1 MVFSDFSLLMATL
14 WCSLFMLLL
23 FYFRSRRH
31 ILELSG
37 IAPLLILI
45 IGTVLRC
52 FIPIDIPHF
61 TRAIQFE
68 GWLAELDTSLRTPVI
83 QDRITPLSI
92 IFGVWLLGTLIAL
105 VTTICSYATHM
116 RKLRSFLPTD
126 DPDLLNIVEG
136 IADELHVP
144 MPTVCLIMPGKSP
157 SISGLFHP
165 IILIPI
171 DIYEE
176 KDLRYIFYHELMH
189 WKERDIWIKKL
200 LISLLCCVFW
210 WNPCSYLLKLDLSE
224 TLEMRCDQSVSRLLT
239 DGEKHE
245 YVDVLKKTF
254 NSLPTKEKGSRF
266 RLFSFGISE
275 FAAGPEEHTAYKRAD
290 LVLNTPYQQK
300 YNRIIPV
307 VTLIITIA
315 VFIFSYSFIIQPHY
329 DAPEDEIVTNQSATE
344 FTSEDSYLVENPD
357 GTYILYHDNN
367 PISEIDSEYA
377 RMMLEDGFT
386 LKSTH

>member
-1 MVFSDFSLLMATL
+1 M
-14 WCSLFMLLL
+14 
-23 FYFRSRRH
+23 
-31 ILELSG
+31 
-37 IAPLLILI
+37 
-45 IGTVLRC
+45 
-52 FIPIDIPHF
+52 
-61 TRAIQFE
+61 
-68 GWLAELDTSLRTPVI
+68 
-83 QDRITPLSI
+83 
-92 IFGVWLLGTLIAL
+92 
-105 VTTICSYATHM
+105 
-116 RKLRSFLPTD
+116 
-126 DPDLLNIVEG
+126 
-136 IADELHVP
+136 
-144 MPTVCLIMPGKSP
+144 
-157 SISGLFHP
+157 FHP

-189 WKERDIWIKKL
+189 WKERDIWIKL

-239 DGEKHE
+239 DDEKHE

-329 DAPEDEIVTNQSATE
+329 DAPENEIITDNVTEEVSSDNA
-344 FTSEDSYLVENPD
+344 YLVENSD
-357 GTYILYHDNN
+357 GTYTLYIDNV
-367 PISEIDSEYA
+367 PSVCIDANYA
-377 RMMLEDGFT
+377 EMMEQDGF
-386 LKSTH
+386 KVIN

>member
-1 MVFSDFSLLMATL
+1 
-14 WCSLFMLLL
+14 MLLL

-165 IILIPI
+165 ILLIPI

-189 WKERDIWIKKL
+189 WKERDIWIKL

-239 DGEKHE
+239 DDEKHE

-254 NSLPTKEKGSRF
+254 NSLPTKEKGF

-300 YNRIIPV
+300 YNRIIPL

-329 DAPEDEIVTNQSATE
+329 DAPEDEIVTNHLAQEITID
-344 FTSEDSYLVENPD
+344 DSYLVLNDDGNYVVYTNGTPIATVSPDSAEILISGGMQVKEN
-357 GTYILYHDNN
+357 
-367 PISEIDSEYA
+367 
-377 RMMLEDGFT
+377 
-386 LKSTH
+386 

>member
-61 TRAIQFE
+61 TRALQFE

-189 WKERDIWIKKL
+189 WKERDIWIKL

-239 DGEKHE
+239 DDEKHE

-329 DAPEDEIVTNQSATE
+329 DAPEDDIVPNSSAWE
-344 FTSEDSYLVENPD
+344 FSQENAYIVENTD
-357 GTYILYHDNN
+357 GTYSLY
-367 PISEIDSEYA
+367 IDD
-377 RMMLEDGFT
+377 MLFGSLDAKTAEMLLKDGFK
-386 LKSTH
+386 LESPK

>member
-1 MVFSDFSLLMATL
+1 
-14 WCSLFMLLL
+14 
-23 FYFRSRRH
+23 
-31 ILELSG
+31 
-37 IAPLLILI
+37 
-45 IGTVLRC
+45 
-52 FIPIDIPHF
+52 
-61 TRAIQFE
+61 
-68 GWLAELDTSLRTPVI
+68 
-83 QDRITPLSI
+83 
-92 IFGVWLLGTLIAL
+92 
-105 VTTICSYATHM
+105 M

-189 WKERDIWIKKL
+189 WKERDIWIKL

-239 DGEKHE
+239 DDEKHE

-266 RLFSFGISE
+266 RLSIRISIE

-329 DAPEDEIVTNQSATE
+329 DAPEDEIVTHHSGFE
-344 FTSEDSYLVENPD
+344 FSQDNAYLVKTSDDTYVLYIDSKPF
-357 GTYILYHDNN
+357 GT
-367 PISEIDSEYA
+367 IDSENA
-377 RMMLEDGFT
+377 QILLDDGFT
-386 LKSTH
+386 LKSKES